1 MIEGR
6 LIDYDGCCLSYLYAS
21 GRTYGVRHGR
31 IMILPVLVLGAHAAR
46 RRLTVD
52 STRVIIVWSIGYNQD
67 IIES

>member
-31 IMILPVLVLGAHAAR
+31 IMILPVLVLGAHAAG
-46 RRLTVD
+46 RRLIAPVLSLLGRYAITK
-52 STRVIIVWSIGYNQD
+52 I
-67 IIES
+67 